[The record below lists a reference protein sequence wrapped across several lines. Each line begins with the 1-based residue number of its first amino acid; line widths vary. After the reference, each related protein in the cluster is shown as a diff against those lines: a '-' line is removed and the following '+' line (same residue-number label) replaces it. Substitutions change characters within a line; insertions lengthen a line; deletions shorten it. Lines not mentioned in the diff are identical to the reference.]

1 VAGRPLKYKTAEE
14 LQTAID
20 QYFKD
25 CEGKPLTDDEG
36 TVMLDKHGMPVII
49 GQHPPTITGLALAIG
64 FTSRKA
70 LLDYQGRKEFCNTI
84 TQAKARVEEYAESR
98 LFDRDGSNGAKFS
111 LQYNFKWI
119 SDEPQEKQEEQHNAL
134 IEAIKSLK

>member
-1 VAGRPLKYKTAEE
+1 
-14 LQTAID
+14 
-20 QYFKD
+20 
-25 CEGKPLTDDEG
+25 
-36 TVMLDKHGMPVII
+36 MLDKHGMPVII